1 MAAEISFYQTSLD
14 PSIDAK
20 NKSASTS
27 FTSEEGISVISEKM
41 QNTNIENNENNNIQK
56 SLEKSLENSLQNN
69 LQTSIQNSIQNIN
82 NKEIKTQMMM
92 SASSSEMLNK
102 TSEEI
107 SDEKIGGVSS
117 SSFEE
122 SSDSEDKKSTTS
134 GASSDLSSDNKTGV
148 QFGTQWMDQ
157 TSSSNEESE
166 HDHHHQTASQFN
178 LMVSRSVN
186 RSDSAVSKSSGK
198 STDSRNSVESRNSIQ
213 SRNSLESRI
222 SESHGLKTKKSLPLE
237 SRKSTDSQ
245 SSLFSNSST
254 AGQKLKISVDN
265 ITGVGDREKEQKI
278 ITVPNPIKSSDL
290 SEQDL
295 SLYNEYTQVLRQM
308 RRRRESDM
316 KRARRTLE
324 ESQWLLDLLWKA
336 TNVQKANSRHNS
348 ITHELETVQEELEQ
362 ARLNNIQAFLG
373 KQQKNNSE
381 KTSKNGEK
389 AQKSTEIKRKS
400 SFSKPKNTSQNSN
413 NSPGKKVVVF
423 NRKIAVSQPSV
434 VSSFQ
439 VVQNG
444 GAEVPKNLKLKSKIA
459 PRPPSFS
466 TSSLDTKYKV
476 SGGLNPPAKT
486 ERTALIG
493 KIIETAVKIDE
504 KEAKLNNTPRR
515 LANNDRLIIKL
526 KIMLSNK
533 WSKDGEM
540 ITWTKVDD
548 GGVYDV

>member
-1 MAAEISFYQTSLD
+1 MTAEISFYQTSLD

-41 QNTNIENNENNNIQK
+41 QNTNIENNGMQS
-56 SLEKSLENSLQNN
+56 SLQNSLQNN
-69 LQTSIQNSIQNIN
+69 ENSIQNN
-82 NKEIKTQMMM
+82 NNTEIKTQMMM
-92 SASSSEMLNK
+92 SASSSEMLDK
-102 TSEEI
+102 STEEM
-107 SDEKIGGVSS
+107 SDEKIGAVSS

-134 GASSDLSSDNKTGV
+134 GASSDLSSDNKAGVGGV

-157 TSSSNEESE
+157 TSSSNEESD
-166 HDHHHQTASQFN
+166 DHQPSQFN

-198 STDSRNSVESRNSIQ
+198 STDSRNSVESRNSI
-213 SRNSLESRI
+213 ESRTSELRTSESRP
-222 SESHGLKTKKSLPLE
+222 SESHSLKTKSQTKSPLE
-237 SRKSTDSQ
+237 SRKSIDSNVSKN
-245 SSLFSNSST
+245 SSSSINYAPQKVSNSSPRDSVFSNYST
-254 AGQKLKISVDN
+254 GGGQPKIS
-265 ITGVGDREKEQKI
+265 DREQKKL
-278 ITVPNPIKSSDL
+278 TVPNPIKSSDL

-295 SLYNEYTQVLRQM
+295 SLYNEYTQILRQM

-336 TNVQKANSRHNS
+336 TNVQKTHSRHSS
-348 ITHELETVQEELEQ
+348 ITSELETVQEGLEQQLEQ
-362 ARLNNIQAFLG
+362 ARLDNIQAFLG
-373 KQQKNNSE
+373 KQQNSL
-381 KTSKNGEK
+381 
-389 AQKSTEIKRKS
+389 KSTEIKRKS
-400 SFSKPKNTSQNSN
+400 SFKKTQNN
-413 NSPGKKVVVF
+413 DGTGKKVVVF

-434 VSSFQ
+434 VTNFQ
-439 VVQNG
+439 VVQNDS
-444 GAEVPKNLKLKSKIA
+444 AEVPKNLKLKSKIA

-476 SGGLNPPAKT
+476 SGGLNPPKT
-486 ERTALIG
+486 ERTALLIG

-504 KEAKLNNTPRR
+504 KEAALNNTPRR

-526 KIMLSNK
+526 KIMLSKK
-533 WSKDGEM
+533 WSKDGE
-540 ITWTKVDD
+540 IVTWTRVDD
-548 GGVYDV
+548 GAAYDV